1 MRGLRVGCQT
11 GRRLARPSQVGTRY
25 DAAVSDGRLHPRLR
39 IHVIADMIGSEVMLA
54 RPVDDISMGGVR
66 FAGPAWEPE
75 HAPVKLVLGF
85 PDSGAAVAVEGRIVR
100 VSPTDMGVRFID
112 MNDEQKWALRK
123 HVREAQ
129 GR

>member
-1 MRGLRVGCQT
+1 M
-11 GRRLARPSQVGTRY
+11 
-25 DAAVSDGRLHPRLR
+25 SDGRLHPRLR
-39 IHVIADMIGSEVMLA
+39 LNVIADMIGSEVVLG
-54 RPVDDISMGGVR
+54 RPVDDISMGGAR

-75 HAPVKLVLGF
+75 DAPVKLVLAF

-100 VSPTDMGVRFID
+100 ASPSDMGVRFID
-112 MNDEQKWALRK
+112 MSDEQKWALRK